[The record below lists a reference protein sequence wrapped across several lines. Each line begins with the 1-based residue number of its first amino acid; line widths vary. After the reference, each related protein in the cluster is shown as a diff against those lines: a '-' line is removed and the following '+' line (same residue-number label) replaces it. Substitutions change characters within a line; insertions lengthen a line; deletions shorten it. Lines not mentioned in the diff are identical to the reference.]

1 MIIDFE
7 DPEVIESFSYLY
19 VSDVDKYKY
28 KRQKFDP
35 AKDVLAKTTDKDGY
49 IPVTI
54 QLQDEKKG
62 CYIVKTRQATLMTC
76 PKDNTIPMNPP
87 ALEKVEDMAELSE
100 LNDPTLLHNIRE
112 RYVGSNL
119 IYTYSSMFCIAVNP
133 YRDLPIYTRK
143 MIQFYCGKKKGEA
156 PPHVFYMADSA
167 YSGMRRERRNQ
178 SILIT

>member
-35 AKDVLAKTTDKDGY
+35 AK
-49 IPVTI
+49 
-54 QLQDEKKG
+54 
-62 CYIVKTRQATLMTC
+62 
-76 PKDNTIPMNPP
+76 
-87 ALEKVEDMAELSE
+87 E